1 MNTLNELWQYVCKSR
16 NGGYDLIQ
24 FYVKNPNDIAKAFWH
39 GVLTVLEIEGKITQ
53 EQGWHI
59 WKEITE

>member
-1 MNTLNELWQYVCKSR
+1 MEVSLPAPRLY
-16 NGGYDLIQ
+16 LMQ
-24 FYVKNPNDIAKAFWH
+24 FYVKNPNDVAKAFWN

-53 EQGWHI
+53 EQGMKI